1 MSGECA
7 DCDIGIEPGAVAPSE
22 VAASSASP
30 VEAVPRKP
38 IPLTEEAKKA
48 EETTEAVAEAEV
60 KEEVE
65 KIPEKAEVSVLL
77 GALTS
82 ACLLTDDDKREE
94 CWKGIEP
101 LEDSREKPL
110 ETMKRIINLEGV
122 DNVKKSMG
130 ALQRLVEE
138 AEKELSDK
146 T

>member
-1 MSGECA
+1 MSDECS
-7 DCDIGIEPGAVAPSE
+7 DCDIGIEPGAVAPSG
-22 VAASSASP
+22 VTASSEGS
-30 VEAVPRKP
+30 VETVPRKP
-38 IPLTEEAKKA
+38 IPLTEEPEKA
-48 EETTEAVAEAEV
+48 EETTEAEV

-94 CWKGIEP
+94 CWRGIEP
-101 LEDSREKPL
+101 LEDSKEKPL
-110 ETMKRIINLEGV
+110 ETMKRIITLEGAV
-122 DNVKKSMG
+122 NVKKSIN
-130 ALQRLVEE
+130 ALQNLIEE